1 MTIYSVDHTNYDSF
15 YYPSDISTTV
25 AALFNQTRMIIS
37 VKWGLIIGVDR
48 KKVLDPLYIGCCRG
62 SVVSQCYDKHTIDK
76 LCRMV
81 LHDSYTN

>member
-1 MTIYSVDHTNYDSF
+1 MIVFN
-15 YYPSDISTTV
+15 YPSDISTTV

-37 VKWGLIIGVDR
+37 VKCGLIIGVDH
-48 KKVLDPLYIGCCRG
+48 KKILDPLYIGCCRG
-62 SVVSQCYDKHTIDK
+62 MVVSQGYDKHSLDK